1 MNQIK
6 QKIEEIGLSQR
17 EISKRLGKNAS
28 YLAGV
33 FRTGLSTAKQAELL
47 KDLDVVV
54 CGGTVQSYDEI
65 IADLSWKLTDCQD
78 GNKQLRDRLS
88 ESQSYLREAN
98 SRISVLSKYNDHLKE
113 GNWQLHDE
121 SGKYFNETQVLDTE
135 LCRVNKENNM
145 LCGDLQK
152 LKRDTANLLDKNR
165 AELSVKQKQLTQTQ
179 KYLMVANQNCE
190 LFETKYRKIALSNWA
205 LCIALVVVLIL
216 WVVV

>member
-6 QKIEEIGLSQR
+6 QKVAEIGLSQR
-17 EISKRLGKNAS
+17 EISVRLGKNPS

-47 KDLDVVV
+47 EKLEVVGG
-54 CGGTVQSYDEI
+54 GGTVQSDDEI

-88 ESQSYLREAN
+88 ESQSYLREAS

-121 SGKYFNETQVLDTE
+121 SGNYLIE
-135 LCRVNKENNM
+135 LEKIE
-145 LCGDLQK
+145 
-152 LKRDTANLLDKNR
+152 
-165 AELSVKQKQLTQTQ
+165 S
-179 KYLMVANQNCE
+179 
-190 LFETKYRKIALSNWA
+190 KYRFVLIFNYVLS
-205 LCIALVVVLIL
+205 LVILGVAIL
-216 WVVV
+216 WVLA